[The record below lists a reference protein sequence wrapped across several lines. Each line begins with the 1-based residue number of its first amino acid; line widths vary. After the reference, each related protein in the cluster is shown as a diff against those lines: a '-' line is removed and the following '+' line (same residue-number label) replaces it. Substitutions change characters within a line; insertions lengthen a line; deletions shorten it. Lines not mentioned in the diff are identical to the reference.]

1 MSQDGQDNQAELIRI
16 ERDGRG
22 ELAAYLR
29 GRKEP
34 EKNVKIAR
42 CFPWSVQEGYIS
54 IRNKDGK
61 EIVLLKGLDGLE
73 PETREIIER
82 ELRDKVFVPKIQRVT
97 KHTAEFDVIYITAE
111 TDRGEV
117 TFQIRSR
124 DDVRQLSATRAIF
137 RDVDGNAYEVADVT
151 ALDHISRKHL
161 DQYF

>member
-22 ELAAYLR
+22 ELAAWLR

-61 EIVLLKGLDGLE
+61 EIVLLNGLDGVE
-73 PETREIIER
+73 PKTREIIEQ

-124 DDVRQLSATRAIF
+124 DDVRLLSARRAILQ
-137 RDVDGNAYEVADVT
+137 DVDGNVYEVADIE
-151 ALDHISRKHL
+151 ALDHVSRKHL
-161 DQYF
+161 EQYF